1 MEFPKK
7 LTDFIALI
15 LAIILPANCLACG
28 KFGESICDNCIEL
41 LPKEQS
47 PYGVMTFF
55 AYSDPIVQKA
65 IWLIKYKSASSVIK
79 PFARIIRER
88 IIEELSETNELMLNR
103 GEKIVIVPVPLS
115 KERLKGRGFNQAEV
129 LAREIIK
136 IDSDQSFI
144 LGNNVIE
151 KIKNTPT
158 QVSIKN
164 RSERLKN
171 LKGAFALINTNAIK
185 DRIVILLDDVSTT
198 GTTLDECTK
207 VLKHAK
213 PRKIIRMALAH

>member
-1 MEFPKK
+1 MEFAKK
-7 LTDFIALI
+7 LTDFIAFI
-15 LAIILPANCLACG
+15 LAIILPANCLACD
-28 KFGESICDNCIEL
+28 KFGESICGRCIEL

-55 AYSDPIVQKA
+55 AYSDSVVQKA
-65 IWLIKYKSASSVIK
+65 IWLIKYKGASSVIK

-88 IIEELSETNELMLNR
+88 IIEELSETNELMLTR
-103 GEKIVIVPVPLS
+103 GEKIVIIPVPLS
-115 KERLKGRGFNQAEV
+115 KERLKERGFNQAEV
-129 LAREIIK
+129 LAKEIIK
-136 IDSDQSFI
+136 IDGGQSFI

-198 GTTLDECTK
+198 GTTLDECAK

-213 PRKIIRMALAH
+213 PRKIIKMALAH